1 MFCICVYAHTFK
13 VHAWDVYTYTG
24 VMLLIAAMLSS
35 VVPLW
40 LVVSPCITGI
50 FLAHHPLRQHL
61 LGEMSSVS
69 GGGPSERTAD
79 AMAAKM
85 AAVWGGVAVVPLLLL
100 APGLRVLVSCA
111 LCAGAF
117 ACARWRE
124 RLLRRLRLPTRRV
137 RLHCYQRLCH
147 EHHQQA
153 LSSKASCATARR
165 FIQRNGQQRRRQL
178 CGAVLPP
185 NQS

>member
-1 MFCICVYAHTFK
+1 
-13 VHAWDVYTYTG
+13 
-24 VMLLIAAMLSS
+24 MLLIAAMLSS

-69 GGGPSERTAD
+69 GGGRSERTAD

-85 AAVWGGVAVVPLLLL
+85 AGVWGGVAVVPLLLL

-124 RLLRRLRLPTRRV
+124 RLLRRLLPAVAPT
-137 RLHCYQRLCH
+137 
-147 EHHQQA
+147 
-153 LSSKASCATARR
+153 SPASPGVGVGTGGRGAGLRSLREWWDLLPAPSVVNTAEEK
-165 FIQRNGQQRRRQL
+165 GE
-178 CGAVLPP
+178 
-185 NQS
+185 